1 MALVRWMQED
11 LTRTHRMLLEK
22 SAEQSYTQDQ
32 AEHCCEALWQH
43 IRLEEETIFP
53 ALRKVAPIAG
63 TLNNFEGD
71 HQLMREMIE
80 ALRQKKTDDPRS
92 MLVRLHLVFSRHV
105 DEEERWLLP
114 LINQN
119 LSPHQQ
125 EELVM
130 EILRAEQQHPPS
142 LA

>member
-1 MALVRWMQED
+1 MALVQWMQED
-11 LTRTHRMLLEK
+11 LTQMHRMLLEK
-22 SAEQSYTQDQ
+22 AAERTYEQEQ
-32 AEHCCEALWQH
+32 AEHCCEALWRH
-43 IRLEEETIFP
+43 IYLEEETIFP
-53 ALRKVAPIAG
+53 ALRKVATIAG

-71 HQLMREMIE
+71 HHLMRELIE
-80 ALRQKKTDDPRS
+80 TIQQKKSDDLRGT
-92 MLVRLHLVFSRHV
+92 LVRLHLVFSRHM

-119 LSPHQQ
+119 FSPHQQ